1 MPWLNMPEKFYAAL
15 FRVAEQDSVRPE
27 EVLVRVLR
35 VLESAYRV
43 RGGQS
48 FVIEE
53 ASRALVDGLI
63 PIWFTV
69 PEEFWAQLGRLAV
82 KTGKGEEELLVEGL
96 DLWIRRRDFTLIQP
110 HSNQ

>member
-1 MPWLNMPEKFYAAL
+1 MPWLNMPEEFYESL
-15 FRVAEQDSVRPE
+15 FRVADQDSVRPE

-35 VLESAYRV
+35 VLESTYRV
-43 RGGQS
+43 RCGQS
-48 FVIEE
+48 FAVGE
-53 ASRALVDGLI
+53 ASEALVDGLV

-96 DLWIRRRDFTLIQP
+96 DVWIRRRSFTLIQP
-110 HSNQ
+110 YSNQ